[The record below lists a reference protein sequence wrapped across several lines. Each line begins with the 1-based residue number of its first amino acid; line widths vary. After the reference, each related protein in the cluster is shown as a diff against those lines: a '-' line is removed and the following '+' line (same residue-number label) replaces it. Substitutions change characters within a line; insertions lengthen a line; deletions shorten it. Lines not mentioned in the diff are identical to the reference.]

1 MEAIKFTD
9 VNFTYPLCEKKALDN
24 INLTVDMSEFI
35 VLCGKSG
42 CGKSTLLRHLKKNL
56 TPYGYR
62 EGSVRYRGEEIAE
75 LDDRLSVSE
84 IGYVQQNTDNQ
95 IVTDKVWHELAFGLE
110 SLGFDNASIRRRV
123 ADGQF
128 LRYTGVVPQ
137 KRYRTFGRTEAAF
150 KSGFCYGYAA

>member
-75 LDDRLSVSE
+75 LDDRLSGSE
-84 IGYVQQNTDNQ
+84 IGYVQQNPDNQ
-95 IVTDKVWHELAFGLE
+95 IVTD
-110 SLGFDNASIRRRV
+110 
-123 ADGQF
+123 
-128 LRYTGVVPQ
+128 
-137 KRYRTFGRTEAAF
+137 
-150 KSGFCYGYAA
+150 

>member
-56 TPYGYR
+56 TPYGYTGER
-62 EGSVRYRGEEIAE
+62 RLQNLMTGSVC
-75 LDDRLSVSE
+75 L
-84 IGYVQQNTDNQ
+84 
-95 IVTDKVWHELAFGLE
+95 K
-110 SLGFDNASIRRRV
+110 
-123 ADGQF
+123 
-128 LRYTGVVPQ
+128 
-137 KRYRTFGRTEAAF
+137 
-150 KSGFCYGYAA
+150 